1 VRRSFLDQAEAVAHR
16 FRSPYQCEE
25 CGTRFWVISRKV
37 RLRAATAVGIVLTG
51 MLVIAGGPRL
61 LTRDESPSSEP
72 PPSAT
77 SSAPALTP
85 NDISAIQQSRLPESS
100 K

>member
-1 VRRSFLDQAEAVAHR
+1 MTHP

-25 CGTRFWVISRKV
+25 CGTRFWVVSRKV

-51 MLVIAGGPRL
+51 MLVIASGPRL
-61 LTRDESPSSEP
+61 LARDESPTSESP
-72 PPSAT
+72 APTTTA
-77 SSAPALTP
+77 APALTP
-85 NDISAIQQSRLPESS
+85 NDISAIQQSRLSDSQPA